1 MFLLFLRLSFSLIVD
16 LSFEERAACIERI
29 VKNHKEPTSYED
41 FASLVFCPV
50 PKPPGSEPPTPTL
63 SAGERHLILRTETA
77 PTTSSLSDSEKTSLR
92 NRSKSVVTSPR
103 LFNNKLGEFFFHL
116 FNFFSFCHAYIFV
129 LIVFILEIY
138 LSVFN
143 FEWSNIYSQGAC
155 LESGFKARSSHR
167 LTSLGKIRHS

>member
-1 MFLLFLRLSFSLIVD
+1 MFLLFLSLSFSLIVD

-29 VKNHKEPTSYED
+29 VKNHKEPTTYED

-116 FNFFSFCHAYIFV
+116 FIFF
-129 LIVFILEIY
+129 FILSCIY
-138 LSVFN
+138 FCFNRFYFRDLS
-143 FEWSNIYSQGAC
+143 ERI
-155 LESGFKARSSHR
+155 
-167 LTSLGKIRHS
+167 